1 MIPELF
7 LVLSIDAVYAT
18 ITAMF
23 SPNYTIT
30 TAILS
35 NIGHIE
41 AAREVIENA
50 ALVPAWEAR
59 FRTDALVR
67 TVHHGTHLEGNP
79 LSRAEAERLVAVY
92 SPVDEPWMAAS
103 KAEIVARDRDIQ
115 EVINYRNVMGYLDSI
130 SEDTSFTTY
139 TEAILKKIHAT
150 TVDRILPPEVGGA
163 YRTVQVVVKDA
174 ATLAVTFRPPPAV
187 EVPYQMADL
196 FSWLN
201 SAETKGHH
209 AVLKAGVVHYEL
221 VRIHPFTD
229 GNGRTA
235 RAFALLVL
243 LREGYDV
250 KRFFSI
256 EEYFDRQSSEYYTAL
271 QHVARGGYDLT
282 PWLEY
287 FTLGLA
293 AELSRVKTQ
302 VLKLSQDLRLKGE
315 LGGRQVALSERQ
327 IALLEAMQANEGRLT
342 VGIARRLLPKVS
354 RDTLIRDF
362 NDLIRKRVIKRRGV
376 TKGSFYVLA
385 A

>member
-1 MIPELF
+1 MNTPKY
-7 LVLSIDAVYAT
+7 V
-18 ITAMF
+18 
-23 SPNYTIT
+23 IT
-30 TAILS
+30 TIILS
-35 NIGHIE
+35 NIGKIE

-50 ALVPAWEAR
+50 ALVPAWEAK

-79 LSRAEAERLVAVY
+79 LSRAEAERLVEVY

-103 KAEIVARDRDIQ
+103 KADVVARDRDIQ
-115 EVINYRNVMGYLDSI
+115 EVINYRSVMTYLDSL
-130 SEDTSFTTY
+130 SEDASLTKY
-139 TEAILKKIHAT
+139 TEAIFKKIHAL
-150 TVDRILPPEVGGA
+150 TVDRILLPNAGGV
-163 YRTVQVVVKDA
+163 YRTAQVVVKDA
-174 ATLAVTFRPPPAV
+174 ATGEVTFRPPPAV
-187 EVPYQMADL
+187 EVPYQIKEL

-201 SAETKGHH
+201 SDESKEHH
-209 AVLKAGVVHYEL
+209 AVLRAGIVHYEL

-256 EEYFDRQSSEYYTAL
+256 EEYFDRQSREYYAAL

-293 AELSRVKTQ
+293 AELSRVKAQ
-302 VLKLSQDLRLKGE
+302 VLKLSQDLRLRGE

-327 IALLEAMQANEGRLT
+327 ISVLEAMQANERRLT
-342 VGIARRLLPKVS
+342 VAQARKLLPKVS

-362 NDLIRKRVIKRRGV
+362 NDLIRKKVIKRRGV
-376 TKGSFYVLA
+376 TKGSFYILA
-385 A
+385 S